1 MFIWMIKS
9 MRGITFLV
17 RRRDSMMATAFK
29 DDEREGRRK
38 VVASDEH
45 LEVLFDSDSN
55 MTSPS

>member
-1 MFIWMIKS
+1 MIKS